1 MKKRWLAII
10 AACSFFLGAGGVYT
24 GIQWVDSREQ
34 EGSPGT
40 KGEARHDTSMNSNHL
55 AKVEQVYQLI
65 QEAYVEKVE
74 SEKLIQGA
82 IQGMIGT
89 LKDPYSVYMDKD
101 TAEQFSD
108 NLDSSFEGIGA
119 QVTIENGKLV
129 IVAPIKNTPAEKAG
143 LKPRDQI
150 IAINGESIEG
160 LDLYEAT
167 KKIRGEKGTV
177 VTLEIMRPGASK
189 PFKVEITR
197 EEVPILTVFPDIK
210 ESDGKKIG
218 YLEITSF
225 SEGTASDF
233 RKELLRLEE
242 EKIEGLVI
250 DVRGNPG
257 GMLSSVDNILQQLV
271 TDKKPYVQIEERNGN
286 KNPYYSGLK
295 KRKPY
300 PIAVLID
307 EGSASA
313 SEILA
318 SALKEAEGYHLV
330 GVRSFGKGT
339 VQQAIPLEDGSNVKL
354 TMFKWLTPDGNWI
367 HGKGIEPTIKVKQPE
382 YFYAHSLNIEKE
394 LVRDMNSEEVKIAQQ
409 LLSGLSYG
417 TGRTDGYFDGQTE
430 RAVKAFQTV
439 EKIPATG
446 KIDQKTAAHLEAAV
460 IKRIEDERNDLQ
472 LQVSLKT
479 LK

>member
-1 MKKRWLAII
+1 MKKKWLALI
-10 AACSFFLGAGGVYT
+10 AACSFFLGAGGAYT
-24 GIQWVDSREQ
+24 GVKWIDSRE
-34 EGSPGT
+34 GNSPET
-40 KGEARHDTSMNSNHL
+40 KGEGRYDTSIISDHL
-55 AKVEQVYQLI
+55 EKVAQVYQLI
-65 QEAYVEKVE
+65 QEAYVENVE
-74 SEKLIQGA
+74 SEQLIQGA

-89 LKDPYSVYMDKD
+89 LKDPYSVYMDKE
-101 TAEQFSD
+101 TAEQFNE

-119 QVTIENGKLV
+119 QVTIDNGKLV

-150 IAINGESIEG
+150 IKIDGESLEG

-167 KKIRGEKGTV
+167 TKIRGEKGTV
-177 VTLEIMRPGASK
+177 VTLEIMRPGAGKS
-189 PFKVEITR
+189 FQVELTR
-197 EEVPILTVFPDIK
+197 EEVPILTVFSDIK
-210 ESDGKKIG
+210 ESNGKKIG

-225 SEGTASDF
+225 SEGTAQDF
-233 RKELLRLEE
+233 RNELLKLEE
-242 EKIEGLVI
+242 EKIEGLII

-257 GMLSSVDNILQQLV
+257 GMLQSVEDILQQLV

-286 KNPYYSGLK
+286 KNPYFSNLK
-295 KRKPY
+295 QRKPY
-300 PIAVLID
+300 PITVLID

-318 SALKEAEGYHLV
+318 GALKEVEGYHLV
-330 GVRSFGKGT
+330 GVRTFGKGT

-367 HGKGIEPTIKVKQPE
+367 HEKGIEPTIEVKQPE
-382 YFYAHSLNIEKE
+382 YFYAHSLNVAKE

-409 LLSGLSYG
+409 LLSGLGYG
-417 TGRTDGYFDGQTE
+417 TKRTDGYFDGQTE
-430 RAVKAFQTV
+430 RAVKAFQSV
-439 EKIPATG
+439 EKIPVTG
-446 KIDQKTAAHLEAAV
+446 KIDRKTAARLEEAV
-460 IKRIEDERNDLQ
+460 MKQIEDERNDLQ